1 MPDQTALAGLKHDV
15 RILKAYAFGSTLL
28 LPILLLAAF
37 SNARRDRFTEIDVER
52 INVIQPDGR
61 LAVVIANEARLP
73 GNIMNGREY
82 SDRNAIHGL
91 LFYNSEGDE
100 AGGLVFSSERKNT
113 GPAAFGQLSLD
124 RFESDQVATL
134 RYLEGAEG
142 WSAGLQVS
150 HLPRGI
156 LVEWS
161 VAQDSINQL
170 PEAERPRAVQ
180 ALRRRFFQQGK
191 WEVPRLFAG
200 EEGRTAVV
208 RLNDLSGR
216 PRIRMVVDS
225 LDVARLEF
233 LDAQGHILRRIP

>member
-1 MPDQTALAGLKHDV
+1 MTDQMAFAKLQRDV
-15 RILKAYAFGSTLL
+15 RILKTYASGATLL
-28 LPILLLAAF
+28 LMIVLLTGF
-37 SNARRDRFTEIDVER
+37 GRTGRDRFSEIDVER
-52 INVIQPDGR
+52 INVIEPDGR
-61 LAVVIANEARLP
+61 LAVVIASEARLP
-73 GNIMNGREY
+73 GPIMNGREY
-82 SDRNAIHGL
+82 SDRNATHGL

-100 AGGLVFSSERKNT
+100 AGGLVFGSERT
-113 GPAAFGQLSLD
+113 AGEPTAFGQLSLD

-134 RYLEGAEG
+134 RYLEGTDG

-156 LVEWS
+156 LVEWAG
-161 VAQDSINQL
+161 AQDSISRL

-200 EEGRTAVV
+200 EEGRTAVL
-208 RLNDLSGR
+208 RLNDVAGR

-225 LDVARLEF
+225 LGVAQLEF
-233 LDAQGHILRRIP
+233 LDAQGHVLQRLP